1 MAEHLIVT
9 VIGNP
14 DHIEEALIAI
24 TGTGVSG
31 STVIPGKVYTPEG
44 REIVKD
50 EIGISRMPGEF
61 IEHVSAEGRL
71 ILTVVQ
77 GDEFV
82 QKVKDALKGVA
93 KKLEDEGKRFSFTV
107 LPVSRVAGLQSGEN
121 QDTGRDEK

>member
-1 MAEHLIVT
+1 MADHLIVT
-9 VIGNP
+9 VIGSP

-31 STVIPGKVYTPEG
+31 STVIPGMVYTPEG

-50 EIGISRMPGEF
+50 EIGISQMPGEF
-61 IEHVSAEGRL
+61 IEHVTSEGRL

-82 QKVKDALKGVA
+82 RKVKDALQGVA
-93 KKLEDEGKRFSFTV
+93 KKLEDEGKRFSITA
-107 LPVSRVAGLQSGEN
+107 LPISRVAGLQPGEN
-121 QDTGRDEK
+121 EDTGRDEK